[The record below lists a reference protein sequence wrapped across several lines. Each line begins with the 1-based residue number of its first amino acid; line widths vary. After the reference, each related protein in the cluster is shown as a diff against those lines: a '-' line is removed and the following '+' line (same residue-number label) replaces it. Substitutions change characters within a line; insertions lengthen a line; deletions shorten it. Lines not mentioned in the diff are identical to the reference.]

1 MITNADQILFRAS
14 SSGYLMTDARS
25 KSETL
30 SETTKTH
37 LVDVFVSAKYNRHE
51 EIHGKFL
58 EKGNEREEDS
68 CTLLS
73 RILKRKFVTN
83 TMGLKNE
90 FIKGTPDIFIG
101 EAINKA
107 DEIIDLKTSWSAH
120 TFFRAKNSELNKMY
134 KWQLICY
141 MALSGAS
148 KCTLAYCLVNGTAK
162 LIEDEKRR
170 LSYQLLS
177 EEKYISECKQI
188 EINHIFDLQHFRS
201 ENPGFVFHNE
211 LSEWKYDMDYKE
223 RFHSISFERD
233 DEEIKKLYSRIAE
246 ARIWMNQNLFN

>member
-1 MITNADQILFRAS
+1 MITNANEILFRAS
-14 SSGYLMTDARS
+14 SSGYLMTEARS

-51 EIHGKFL
+51 EIFGKFL

-73 RILKRKFVTN
+73 RVLKRKFVTN
-83 TMGLKNE
+83 EMGLKNE

-134 KWQLICY
+134 KWQLNCY
-141 MALSGAS
+141 MALSGAE

-162 LIEDEKRR
+162 HIEDEKRK
-170 LSYQLLS
+170 LSYQNLS
-177 EEKYISECKQI
+177 EEKYISYCKQI
-188 EINHIFDLQHFRS
+188 EINHIFDLKHFIN
-201 ENPGFVFHNE
+201 ENPEFVFHNE

-223 RFHSISFERD
+223 RIHMISFERN
-233 DEEIKKLYSRIAE
+233 DEEIKALYSRVTECRKWINE
-246 ARIWMNQNLFN
+246 NLF